1 MIRDTV
7 AADEADDRVGERPSE
22 YLAMTKKTVDFYYD
36 FGSPTAYLAWTQL
49 SGICAAQDAELNYR
63 PILLGGV
70 FKGAGNQSPVMVEA
84 KGRWIFQDIERFAKH
99 YGVAFAMNPHF
110 IVNTLGAM
118 RGAMWALQSGEIE
131 ACNAALFSAMWIDGK
146 NIAEPDVLSE
156 VVTDAGLDAAAMAV
170 AVQQQ
175 DVKQALI
182 DATNAAVARGVFGAP
197 TMVVGDELHFGQ
209 DRLDW
214 VERALAA

>member
-1 MIRDTV
+1 
-7 AADEADDRVGERPSE
+7 
-22 YLAMTKKTVDFYYD
+22 
-36 FGSPTAYLAWTQL
+36 
-49 SGICAAQDAELNYR
+49 
-63 PILLGGV
+63 
-70 FKGAGNQSPVMVEA
+70 
-84 KGRWIFQDIERFAKH
+84 
-99 YGVAFAMNPHF
+99 
-110 IVNTLGAM
+110 
-118 RGAMWALQSGEIE
+118 MWALQSGEIE
-131 ACNAALFSAMWIDGK
+131 AYNAALFSAMWIDGK

-156 VVTDAGLDAAAMAV
+156 VVADAGLDATAMAV